1 MRVIARIIGLWGGL
15 VMKLFNLISLLI
27 ISMLSNASFSEQQN
41 NQVIVVGAGIAGLGA
56 AKELHDSGYEVT
68 VLEASERIGGRIY
81 TDRSLGFPVERGA
94 NWIHSNKLDSNRLMG
109 LKDQLNIETHIT
121 PLSPTAFQ
129 LFNKDGDS
137 VSLTEEEFNKI
148 DTRIALAAYAASFF
162 RPSSTLKDVIDSLR
176 NFGLLSF
183 APNVVFQAYLQNIEL
198 SAAEDIEKLPIGALI
213 AEAEYME
220 AAGEDEEVFGGFDQF
235 TNYLSQGLDIKL
247 NSPVTKID
255 YSSDRVNVY
264 AKNIKYSADAVI
276 VTVPLGVL
284 QKGMIKFQP
293 ELTQAKQEAINGIN
307 WGNVNKV
314 IFQFPYNFWGES
326 NNIFIE
332 REDRHAF
339 TTWLSNEVVSGKPIL
354 YSFYSGDFSRAMEDK
369 TDEFIIKKAM
379 NSLRSA
385 YGQEIPDPEN
395 YLITRWGK
403 EPYILGSYSSAGHNQ
418 DDEKLRTELGSP
430 IASKVFFAGEA
441 TSLNEY
447 GFAHAALYTGLR
459 EAERLK
465 TLLPQ

>member
-1 MRVIARIIGLWGGL
+1 
-15 VMKLFNLISLLI
+15 MKLFNFVSLLF
-27 ISMLSNASFSEQQN
+27 ISMLSTASFSEQQN
-41 NQVIVVGAGIAGLGA
+41 TQVIVVGAGIAGLGA

-129 LFNKDGDS
+129 LFNKDGGS

-183 APNVVFQAYLQNIEL
+183 APNVVIQAYLQNIEL

-247 NSPVTKID
+247 NNPVTKID
-255 YSSDRVNVY
+255 YSSD
-264 AKNIKYSADAVI
+264 
-276 VTVPLGVL
+276 
-284 QKGMIKFQP
+284 
-293 ELTQAKQEAINGIN
+293 
-307 WGNVNKV
+307 
-314 IFQFPYNFWGES
+314 
-326 NNIFIE
+326 
-332 REDRHAF
+332 
-339 TTWLSNEVVSGKPIL
+339 LS
-354 YSFYSGDFSRAMEDK
+354 
-369 TDEFIIKKAM
+369 
-379 NSLRSA
+379 
-385 YGQEIPDPEN
+385 
-395 YLITRWGK
+395 LIH
-403 EPYILGSYSSAGHNQ
+403 I
-418 DDEKLRTELGSP
+418 
-430 IASKVFFAGEA
+430 
-441 TSLNEY
+441 
-447 GFAHAALYTGLR
+447 
-459 EAERLK
+459 
-465 TLLPQ
+465 

>member
-15 VMKLFNLISLLI
+15 VMKLFNFISLLI
-27 ISMLSNASFSEQQN
+27 ISMLSTASFSEQQN

-183 APNVVFQAYLQNIEL
+183 APNVVIQAYLQNIEL

-213 AEAEYME
+213 TEAEYME
-220 AAGEDEEVFGGFDQF
+220 SAGEDEEVFGGFDQF

-264 AKNIKYSADAVI
+264 VKNIKYSADAVI

-307 WGNVNKV
+307 W
-314 IFQFPYNFWGES
+314 
-326 NNIFIE
+326 
-332 REDRHAF
+332 
-339 TTWLSNEVVSGKPIL
+339 
-354 YSFYSGDFSRAMEDK
+354 
-369 TDEFIIKKAM
+369 
-379 NSLRSA
+379 
-385 YGQEIPDPEN
+385 
-395 YLITRWGK
+395 
-403 EPYILGSYSSAGHNQ
+403 
-418 DDEKLRTELGSP
+418 
-430 IASKVFFAGEA
+430 
-441 TSLNEY
+441 
-447 GFAHAALYTGLR
+447 
-459 EAERLK
+459 
-465 TLLPQ
+465 

>member
-1 MRVIARIIGLWGGL
+1 
-15 VMKLFNLISLLI
+15 MKLFTFFLLLI
-27 ISMLSNASFSEQQN
+27 LSVFSSVTYSESQH
-41 NQVIVVGAGIAGLGA
+41 NQVIIVGAGIAGLGA
-56 AKELHDSGYEVT
+56 AKELHDSGYSVT

-109 LKDQLNIETHIT
+109 LKDQLNIKTNIT
-121 PLSPTAFQ
+121 PLSPMGFQ

-137 VSLTEEEFNKI
+137 VSLTEAEFNKI
-148 DTRIALAAYAASFF
+148 DTRIGLAAYAASFF
-162 RPSSTLKDVIDSLR
+162 RPSSTLKDIIDFLR
-176 NFGLLSF
+176 NMGLLSF
-183 APNVVFQAYLQNIEL
+183 APNVVLQAYLQNIEL

-220 AAGEDEEVFGGFDQF
+220 IAGEDEEVFGGFDQF
-235 TNYLSQGLDIKL
+235 TNHLSQGLDIRL
-247 NSPVTKID
+247 NNPVTKID
-255 YSSDRVNVY
+255 YSSDRVEVY
-264 AKNIKYSADAVI
+264 VKDIKYSADAVI

-284 QKGMIKFQP
+284 QQGMIKFLP
-293 ELTQAKQEAINGIN
+293 ELTSAKQEAINGIN

-314 IFQFPYNFWGES
+314 VFQFPYNFWGES

-339 TTWLSNEVVSGKPIL
+339 TTWLSNEVISGKPIL
-354 YSFYSGDFSRAMEDK
+354 YSFYSGDFSRAMEDQ
-369 TDEFIIKKAM
+369 TDEFIIEKAM

-418 DDEKLRTELGSP
+418 DDEKLRTELGRP
-430 IASKVFFAGEA
+430 LVNKVFFAGEA
-441 TSLNEY
+441 TSLDEY
-447 GFAHAALYTGLR
+447 GFAHAALFTGLR
-459 EAERLK
+459 EAEK
-465 TLLPQ
+465 IKVIYP